1 MIVKNVLVAIA
12 LLFSTAGGSYVQS
25 LNSVRANIATDG
37 EHVGLSKMPSLSP
50 EDSDTAW
57 FHENTLLVKNDEAI
71 LDEVPVTIRHGQ
83 KEYSASDGG
92 FLTYRARFIVKD
104 GQSVVAM
111 RLVDSMY
118 IIFPRDKR
126 DQYVEI
132 KTYPVKF
139 VSGQLELLGVRYRPT
154 KLSQTALDRL
164 LHLLSTEPLE
174 KIDAGL

>member
-37 EHVGLSKMPSLSP
+37 EYVGLSKMPSLSP

-104 GQSVVAM
+104 GKASLRCAWSTPCTSFFRETNATNTL
-111 RLVDSMY
+111 RL
-118 IIFPRDKR
+118 
-126 DQYVEI
+126 
-132 KTYPVKF
+132 
-139 VSGQLELLGVRYRPT
+139 
-154 KLSQTALDRL
+154 RL
-164 LHLLSTEPLE
+164 IP
-174 KIDAGL
+174 